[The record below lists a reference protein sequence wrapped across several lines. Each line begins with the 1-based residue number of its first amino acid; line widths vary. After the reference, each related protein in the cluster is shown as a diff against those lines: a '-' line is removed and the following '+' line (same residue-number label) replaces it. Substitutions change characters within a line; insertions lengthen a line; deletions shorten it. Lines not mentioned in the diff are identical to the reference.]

1 MMPNKTLFQTLAIS
15 GFKLVEKHGPMNS
28 EALANT
34 IKWDE
39 DAIEWAELNGHE
51 AVLIEA
57 LAPKVAAWVL
67 KRLEQQELTP
77 EQEQEFKDHFRDLL
91 K

>member
-34 IKWDE
+34 
-39 DAIEWAELNGHE
+39 IEWAELNGHE